1 MVPFPILLVDD
12 NLDLSDV
19 LKRAATKSFPE
30 ALIIHCQ
37 SFTDALQTFDAHPQ
51 GYFRLIFL
59 DINLGEHNGL
69 DGLSLLQT
77 WLSNR
82 KIPII
87 VVSTSENEIEIERAY
102 KLGAT
107 SYIQKPMGYRQWINY
122 LTVLRDYWLNT
133 VTLPLY

>member
-1 MVPFPILLVDD
+1 MTPFPILLVDD

-19 LKRAATKSFPE
+19 LKRAAAKSFPE
-30 ALIIHCQ
+30 GLIIHCQ
-37 SFTDALQTFDAHPQ
+37 SFTDALQTFDAYPP

-69 DGLSLLQT
+69 DGLTLLQT

-82 KIPII
+82 RVPII
-87 VVSTSENEIEIERAY
+87 VVSTSEDEIEIERAY

-107 SYIQKPMGYRQWINY
+107 SYIQKPMGYRQWIDY
-122 LTVLRDYWLNT
+122 LAVLREYWANT
-133 VTLPLY
+133 VTLPIY